1 MGEKVT
7 NTLLLIIIAALT
19 SLVIILLVKY
29 KGKQIPKEGQG
40 LLMLQNQ
47 LGQTTEQLNQRL
59 GQMSD
64 NLNTLTTQ
72 VHTTLQTTN
81 KDIGVRLDNTANIM
95 GDIKKTLG
103 QLDEANK
110 RIFEVGKD
118 ISSLQDLLKA
128 PTFRGEIGEF
138 LLANLLSQIL
148 PPGYF
153 TIKHTFKN
161 GEIIDAVIKIGD
173 ELVPVDSKFPLENFK
188 KMIDADEDESK
199 KIKKEFARN
208 VKKHIDDI
216 SKKYILPD
224 EGTYDFALMY
234 IPAENVYYETIIKDK
249 SVDEEKSICAYALS
263 KKVIPVSPNS
273 FYAYLQVILLGLN
286 GLTIEKS
293 AKEIIANLGT
303 LQIDLKKFTDDFD
316 VLGKHISN
324 TKNKYEDAERRL
336 IRFSDKLVDTTKIK
350 VLKKT
355 KEIDELTQ

>member
-1 MGEKVT
+1 MPNIFILIIIVALVLFVGI
-7 NTLLLIIIAALT
+7 LLII
-19 SLVIILLVKY
+19 KY
-29 KGKQIPKEGQG
+29 KSKQLEKENQG

-47 LGQTTEQLNQRL
+47 LGQITEQFNQRL

-72 VHTTLQTTN
+72 VYNTLQTTN
-81 KDIGVRLDNTANIM
+81 KDIGTRL
-95 GDIKKTLG
+95 GDINKTLG

-118 ISSLQDLLKA
+118 ISSLQELLKA

-138 LLANLLSQIL
+138 LLANLLAQIL
-148 PPGYF
+148 PSGYF
-153 TIKHTFKN
+153 TIKHEFKN
-161 GEIIDAVIKIGD
+161 GEIVDAVIKLAD

-188 KMIDADEDESK
+188 KMIDANEDESK
-199 KIKKEFARN
+199 KLKKEFARD
-208 VKKHIDDI
+208 VKKHIDAI

-249 SVDEEKSICAYALS
+249 SNDEEKSICAYALS

-293 AKEIIANLGT
+293 AREIIANLGT
-303 LQIDLKKFTDDFD
+303 LQIDLNKFKDDFD
-316 VLGKHISN
+316 ILGRHISN
-324 TKNKYEDAERRL
+324 TKNKYEDAEKRL
-336 IRFSDKLVDTTKIK
+336 DRFSDKLVDTTKIK

-355 KEIDELTQ
+355 KEVDAKDEKLLT